1 MKLGARILKTGIAIT
16 LAIYAAT
23 LLQLSSPVFAGI
35 SAIFALQ
42 PTVYRSYK
50 TLTNQFQAN
59 VIGAVLAIIF
69 TLVFGNSPIVIGFT
83 CIIMLSIALR
93 FNMKDYVSIA
103 LVTIVAIME
112 SSGDSFLY
120 FALLRFATT
129 FVGLISAS
137 LINLIFFPPK
147 HEERLFQELEQQ
159 TKDMSSWIRISIHQ
173 AADYMAMKDEIDR
186 HREALIKLRY
196 FYLLYKE
203 EYQTKLRKDSYT
215 KARRLVLFRKMVAAT
230 DETFA
235 ILKLIHKFE
244 HQLQHL
250 PDDLQSCIKL
260 NLENLITYH
269 EQVLLRFAEKV
280 KLDSNHYFTD
290 EVQLGY
296 EELLQHFTSFTKE
309 DNDMEFVHLI
319 QLFSSITTYKEKVET
334 LDELIHS
341 YHRFHQEKKEKKE
354 KQKVQEVVK

>member
-1 MKLGARILKTGIAIT
+1 MRLGARIFKTGLAIT
-16 LAIYAAT
+16 LAIYAAQ

-50 TLTNQFQAN
+50 TLRNQFQAN
-59 VIGAVLAIIF
+59 VIGAILAIVF
-69 TLVFGNSPIVIGFT
+69 TLAFGSSPVIIGFT
-83 CIIMLSIALR
+83 CIIMLSIAIR

-112 SSGDSFLY
+112 HTGDNFLY
-120 FALLRFATT
+120 FAFLRFGTT
-129 FVGLISAS
+129 FLGLISAS
-137 LINLIFFPPK
+137 IINLLFLPPK
-147 HEERLFQELEQQ
+147 YEEKLFQELEQQ

-173 AADYMAMKDEIDR
+173 ASDYMAMKDEIDK
-186 HREALIKLRY
+186 HKEALIKLRY

-203 EYQTKLRKDSYT
+203 EYQTKFKIKKDTYS
-215 KARRLVLFRKMVAAT
+215 KARKLVLFRKMVAAT
-230 DETFA
+230 DETFS

-250 PDDLQSCIKL
+250 PEDLQNCIKL

-280 KLDSNHYFTD
+280 KPTSNQFFT
-290 EVQLGY
+290 EEIQNGY
-296 EELLQHFTSFTKE
+296 EKLLLLFTSFTRE
-309 DNDMEFVHLI
+309 DNDLEFIHLI
-319 QLFSSITTYKEKVET
+319 QLFSAITSYKEKIES
-334 LDELIHS
+334 LDELISS
-341 YHRFHQEKKEKKE
+341 YHKFHQEKKKIDN
-354 KQKVQEVVK
+354 